1 MKEARRNAS
10 EDLALVERCKRE
22 LPHQH
27 KAFEQ
32 LVGAYKDMVYTLCYR
47 MTGNASDAEDLLQEV
62 LTKLFLGIGKFEG
75 RSAFSSW
82 LYRVA
87 YNHCLN
93 FLGSRRQETHSTD
106 PLPERDSLPDRGSE
120 KSREEEQAQR
130 VLDSLPPEERSLL
143 VMRYVMDLDVKEIS
157 AVLGIGLSATKM
169 RLLRV
174 RETFKRDFTGT
185 S

>member
-1 MKEARRNAS
+1 MRRAS
-10 EDLALVERCKRE
+10 DDLALVERCKRE

-62 LTKLFLGIGKFEG
+62 LTKLFLGIPGFEG

-82 LYRVA
+82 VYRIA

-93 FLGSRRQETHSTD
+93 FLASRRQERHSTD
-106 PLPERDSLPDRGSE
+106 PLPELDILADRRSE
-120 KSREEEQAQR
+120 TSRGTEQTQR
-130 VLDSLPPEERSLL
+130 VLDSLPAEERSLL
-143 VMRYVMDLDVKEIS
+143 VMRYIIDLDVKEIS

-169 RLLRV
+169 RLLRA
-174 RETFKRDFTGT
+174 RDTFKRVFQEEQG
-185 S
+185 

>member
-1 MKEARRNAS
+1 MRVLKRNAN

-32 LVGAYKDMVYTLCYR
+32 LVGAYKDMIYTLCFR
-47 MTGNASDAEDLLQEV
+47 MTGNASDAEDLLQEI
-62 LTKLFLGIGKFEG
+62 LLKLFLGLQKFEG

-87 YNHCLN
+87 HNHCLN
-93 FLGSRRQETHSTD
+93 FLESRKLERKATD
-106 PLPERDSLPDRGSE
+106 PLPEGDSFRDPATERSAADERTQS
-120 KSREEEQAQR
+120 
-130 VLDSLPPEERSLL
+130 VLDSFPAEERSLL
-143 VMRYVMDLDVKEIS
+143 IMRYVMDLDVKEIS
-157 AVLGIGLSATKM
+157 SVLNLGLSATKM

-174 RETFKRDFTGT
+174 RSAFQKQYEQAL
-185 S
+185 